1 MLRFVVL
8 LGLVSSALCASLTS
22 PVVDQEWEGVIVGGS
37 TAAANQFPHQV
48 SLRSSGNAHFCGGFI
63 INNRWVGSAAH
74 CTIGRTL
81 ANTVSVVGT
90 NHRTSGG
97 ISHSSARIV
106 NHPSYNANTLA
117 NDISMVNTAS
127 TIAFTA
133 AVQAITLGSA
143 TVGGG
148 VSSTA
153 SGWGQTSHPG
163 TAATNL
169 QFLTKPTLTNADCRN
184 RHSTANAARVFDN
197 TICTFL
203 RTGAGM
209 CMGDSGG
216 PLIAGGTVIGAVSWG
231 IACAQGFPDVFARI
245 SSHRTW
251 MINQM

>member
-8 LGLVSSALCASLTS
+8 CTLVVSALSASLS
-22 PVVDQEWEGVIVGGS
+22 PVIDPEWEGFIVGGS
-37 TAAANQFPHQV
+37 TASAGQFPHQV
-48 SLRSSGNAHFCGGFI
+48 SLRSSANAHFCGGFV

-74 CTIGRTL
+74 CTIGRTN
-81 ANTVSVVGT
+81 ANTISVVGT
-90 NHRTSGG
+90 NSRTSGG
-97 ISHSSARIV
+97 VSHATARIV

-117 NDISMVNTAS
+117 NDISMVQTAS
-127 TIAFTA
+127 TITFTNL
-133 AVQAITLGSA
+133 VQPITLGSVF
-143 TVGGG
+143 VGGG
-148 VSSTA
+148 VSATV

-163 TAATNL
+163 SAAANL
-169 QFLTKPTLTNADCRN
+169 MFLTAPTLTNADCRS

-203 RTGAGM
+203 RSGTGT

-216 PLIAGGTVIGAVSWG
+216 PLISGGTVIGAVSWG

-251 MINQM
+251 MISQM